1 MASVFP
7 FQNDRF
13 FVLLECFF
21 KHAKGSSK
29 VFYIQIVVIV
39 LNLCTL
45 MLLSQS
51 LQLLDLE
58 LQQRV
63 VLQLVALLPAEL
75 AQDRP
80 VRRDG

>member
-1 MASVFP
+1 MSKFWTNTLIKTTYICHKKDMASVFLS
-7 FQNDRF
+7 QADRF

-63 VLQLVALLPAEL
+63 VL
-75 AQDRP
+75 
-80 VRRDG
+80 